1 MEENNKVKNV
11 DFLAGY
17 LYKCFEE
24 VCTYGSDEEKHYECI
39 PASWIPKVGR
49 NTSNACATII
59 EMTLEELKKRNE
71 GKSHLEITAAPH
83 LHFIKFTL
91 TITAPKK
98 KMTVSEI
105 EEKLGYPI
113 EIIAEHE
120 VN

>member
-1 MEENNKVKNV
+1 MSNVNNVKNV
-11 DFLAGY
+11 DFLSGY

-24 VCTYGSDEEKHYECI
+24 VATYGSDEEQHYKCI
-39 PASWIPKVGR
+39 PASWIPKTGR

-59 EMTLEELKKRNE
+59 KMTLEELNKRNE
-71 GKSHLEITAAPH
+71 GKSHLELTVAPH

-105 EEKLGYPI
+105 EKELGYPI